1 MFMADTRSAT
11 LSIRLKPETKKRLA
25 RLAKASGR
33 SSNFLIADAVEVYVS
48 DQERM
53 LAEVRQADRQV
64 KSGHYIRNE
73 DMKAWLLSW
82 GTDHELPVPNAP
94 AAKRTTMRRCA
105 SRSCLVCIGPNA
117 PAGNPRLRRSG
128 QTGGGGT
135 TAFRIV
141 AMVEALRTHPH
152 LGRVGAEPGIRELFD
167 RRDTVYC
174 LLPGAVRARYYQHDL
189 AWEARRGKT

>member
-1 MFMADTRSAT
+1 MENTRSAT

-25 RLAKASGR
+25 KLAKASGR

-82 GTDHELPVPNAP
+82 GTEHELPVP
-94 AAKRTTMRRCA
+94 KC
-105 SRSCLVCIGPNA
+105 VCGK
-117 PAGNPRLRRSG
+117 
-128 QTGGGGT
+128 
-135 TAFRIV
+135 
-141 AMVEALRTHPH
+141 E
-152 LGRVGAEPGIRELFD
+152 
-167 RRDTVYC
+167 
-174 LLPGAVRARYYQHDL
+174 HDDETL
-189 AWEARRGKT
+189 CQ

>member
-1 MFMADTRSAT
+1 MANKRRAS

-53 LAEVRQADRQV
+53 LAEVRQGDRQV

-82 GTDHELPVPNAP
+82 GTDHELPVP
-94 AAKRTTMRRCA
+94 KC
-105 SRSCLVCIGPNA
+105 VCGK
-117 PAGNPRLRRSG
+117 
-128 QTGGGGT
+128 
-135 TAFRIV
+135 
-141 AMVEALRTHPH
+141 
-152 LGRVGAEPGIRELFD
+152 
-167 RRDTVYC
+167 
-174 LLPGAVRARYYQHDL
+174 QHDDEVL
-189 AWEARRGKT
+189 CQ